1 HAPVIVSGPSC
12 AYNPFAARQT
22 DACGQLLDTLSRK
35 GVPYT
40 KAHTPVTLVIIGGTP
55 VTDRSS
61 AGLDAALVA
70 AGYDLD
76 PVVPGPRSIAL
87 ILVAIL
93 ALSALSGITYG
104 PVAALLAEM
113 FPPRI
118 RYSSM
123 SIPYHVGTGYFGG
136 FLPFISQYIV
146 ARTGNPYAGL
156 WYTFAVVAMA
166 LVVTTL
172 WLEDVRPAR
181 SKAG

>member
-1 HAPVIVSGPSC
+1 M
-12 AYNPFAARQT
+12 
-22 DACGQLLDTLSRK
+22 SRK
-35 GVPYT
+35 GVPYQ

-70 AGYDLD
+70 AGYNLD
-76 PVVPGPRSIAL
+76 PVVPGPGSIAL
-87 ILVAIL
+87 ILAAIL
-93 ALSALSGITYG
+93 VLSALSGITYG
-104 PVAALLAEM
+104 PVAALLTEM

-136 FLPFISQYIV
+136 FLPFISQFIV

-181 SKAG
+181 SNAG